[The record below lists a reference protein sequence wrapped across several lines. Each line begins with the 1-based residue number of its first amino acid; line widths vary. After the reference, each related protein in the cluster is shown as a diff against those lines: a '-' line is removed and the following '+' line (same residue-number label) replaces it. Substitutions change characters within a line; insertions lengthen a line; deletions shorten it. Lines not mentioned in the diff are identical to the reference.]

1 MAVSRKT
8 DAQGLESVAL
18 QQAGYFDRADA
29 MQHGFSDQLIRHHLQ
44 AGHFERI
51 YPGVYRLAVAPP
63 DPHDDLFLAWV
74 WSNYRGVIS
83 HDSALAL
90 YGLSDL
96 LPSRV
101 HLIVPLNFRRA
112 SGPYLIHRMPLPE
125 SEKTTYEG
133 VATTTA
139 ARAIVDAAA
148 DGADPEQ
155 IARAADQAITRG
167 LATWPQIDGLAH
179 RPNYHGRRVALP
191 VIEAARAAA

>member
-1 MAVSRKT
+1 LPGKPDSR
-8 DAQGLESVAL
+8 ALELLAL
-18 QQAGYFDRADA
+18 QHGGYFDRADA
-29 MQHGFSDQLIRHHLQ
+29 LAHGFSKQLLQHHV
-44 AGHFERI
+44 ATGRFERV

-63 DPHDDLFLAWV
+63 AQHDDLLLAWV
-74 WSNYRGVIS
+74 WSNYRGAVS

-96 LPSRV
+96 LPSHI
-101 HLIVPLNFRRA
+101 HLTVPVDFRRA
-112 SGPYLIHRMPLPE
+112 SGPYTIHRVPLPDADR
-125 SEKTTYEG
+125 TTYEG

-155 IARAADQAITRG
+155 IARAVDQSIARG
-167 LATWPQIDGLAH
+167 LATGPQIEALAR
-179 RPNYHGRRVALP
+179 RPHYRGRRVALP

>member
-1 MAVSRKT
+1 MSTEPDLR
-8 DAQGLESVAL
+8 GLEALAL
-18 QQAGYFDRADA
+18 QHGGYFDRGDA
-29 MQHGFSDQLIRHHLQ
+29 LAHAVNDQLLRHHLR
-44 AGHFERI
+44 AGRFERV
-51 YPGVYRLAVAPP
+51 YPGVYRLAVAPTAP
-63 DPHDDLFLAWV
+63 NDELLLAWV
-74 WSNYRGVIS
+74 WSNYRGAIS

-101 HLIVPLNFRRA
+101 HLTVPLEFRRA
-112 SGPYLIHRMPLPE
+112 SGPYIVHRVPLPD
-125 SEKTTYEG
+125 SDRATYEG

-155 IARAADQAITRG
+155 IARASAQAVARG
-167 LATWPQIDGLAH
+167 LATWPQLEALAR

-191 VIEAARAAA
+191 AIEAARATP